1 LEQAIVMAP
10 KAVLFDMFDTLFMI
24 LKNHEFYEA
33 SLKRMYNFL
42 ASQGI
47 NMPYDKFYQT
57 YITERDVIYAAA
69 DKNCED
75 PHFNLRVSNTLKKLD
90 YNYDTSSPL
99 VSAATEKFYLEF
111 MNFVQI
117 DQNAKPVLQTLYG
130 KYKLGLVSNFAIPEC
145 VLKLLQN
152 ENVDKLFDVIVVSG
166 SINKRKPSPVIFNNA
181 LDSIGVN
188 ASEAVF
194 VGDTPDADVAGAQ
207 GVGMKAVYIERRFEA
222 GLKLV
227 TPDSVITS
235 LLDLPSVVGRF

>member
-1 LEQAIVMAP
+1 MAP

-42 ASQGI
+42 VTQGI
-47 NMPYDKFYQT
+47 NTPYDKFNQT
-57 YITERDVIYAAA
+57 YITERDAIYAAA

-75 PHFNLRVSNTLKKLD
+75 PHFNVRVSNTLKKLS
-90 YNYDTSSPL
+90 YNYDVSSPL
-99 VSAATEKFYLEF
+99 VTAATEQFYLEF
-111 MNFVQI
+111 MNFVKI
-117 DQNAKPVLQTLYG
+117 DQNTKPVLQTLYG

-145 VLKLLQN
+145 VQKLLQN
-152 ENVDKLFDVIVVSG
+152 ENVDSLFDVIVVSG
-166 SINKRKPSPVIFNNA
+166 AINKRKPSPVIFNNA
-181 LDSIGVN
+181 LDSIGVL

-227 TPDSVITS
+227 TPDRVITS
-235 LLDLPSVVGRF
+235 LLDLPNVIEF